1 MDKISV
7 KGESYIKGSVIAREL
22 GYTADYVGQLC
33 RSGQV
38 ECTLVGRSW
47 YVSEKSIRAHKKNR
61 YRSNQAKSLSAV
73 RQMVEERVKASPS
86 LRSESEISW
95 FSARYEKDESPL
107 IPLVERETEKVA
119 VNDTVREPETE
130 VLVDQAISIPIHK
143 KTDEREAEI
152 ENVPVSGA
160 DGDEEG
166 MEEFSITRVELPTP
180 HKQIDFRPA
189 SVVAVEEGPDGRIS
203 LMVSSAIVAA
213 GVFVLVILIGLEQ
226 RSFVSKV
233 MPPDDYFHFDLMSGI
248 GAAFDLIKKN
258 P

>member
-61 YRSNQAKSLSAV
+61 YRSNQAKSISAV
-73 RQMVEERVKASPS
+73 RQMVEERVKTAPS
-86 LRSESEISW
+86 RRSESESW
-95 FSARYEKDESPL
+95 FSARYEEDQSPL
-107 IPLVERETEKVA
+107 IPLVERESEKVA
-119 VNDTVREPETE
+119 VNDTVHEPEPE
-130 VLVDQAISIPIHK
+130 VLIDEAISIPIHK
-143 KTDEREAEI
+143 KTDDKAAEV
-152 ENVPVSGA
+152 EDVFVSGVE
-160 DGDEEG
+160 GEDEEV
-166 MEEFSITRVELPTP
+166 EEISITRVDLPAP
-180 HKQIDFRPA
+180 SKQIDFRPA

-213 GVFVLVILIGLEQ
+213 GVFALVILIGLEQ

-233 MPPDDYFHFDLMSGI
+233 MPPDDYFHFDLMSGL
-248 GAAFDLIKKN
+248 GAAFDLVKKN

>member
-61 YRSNQAKSLSAV
+61 YRSNQAKSLSTV
-73 RQMVEERVKASPS
+73 RQMVEERVKRSPS

-95 FSARYEKDESPL
+95 FSARYEEDESPL

-119 VNDTVREPETE
+119 VNAAVREPEKE
-130 VLVDQAISIPIHK
+130 VLVEEAISIPIHK
-143 KTDEREAEI
+143 KTVEREAEV
-152 ENVPVSGA
+152 EDVSVSGA
-160 DGDEEG
+160 DEEEG
-166 MEEFSITRVELPTP
+166 MEEISINRVDLPTS
-180 HKQIDFRPA
+180 HKKIDFRPA

-233 MPPDDYFHFDLMSGI
+233 MPPDDYFHFDLMSGV